1 MIVFRQG
8 CSYRQR
14 LEAVFA
20 ARGWLPFRRF
30 EFGTLDGVLGCVAAD
45 VGVTVLPRS
54 AVERSACVADLVLE
68 PLGLAPLMV
77 DTLFVR
83 RSDAY
88 TGATLRAFAEMLG
101 AADLA
106 NATPAAQ
113 PHGKLARRAAP
124 ITVSVRTELNTT

>member
-1 MIVFRQG
+1 M
-8 CSYRQR
+8 
-14 LEAVFA
+14 
-20 ARGWLPFRRF
+20 
-30 EFGTLDGVLGCVAAD
+30 
-45 VGVTVLPRS
+45 
-54 AVERSACVADLVLE
+54 ADLVLE

-106 NATPAAQ
+106 NATPATQ

-124 ITVSVRTELNTT
+124 ITASVRTELHTT